1 VDVVLFGI
9 TAVCALAGGA
19 GVILSR
25 RPVHSALG
33 LLVVLV
39 SLAVDY
45 LLLDAQFIA
54 AAQVIIYAG
63 AIVVLFVFIIML
75 LAAQSGEHAGTGAFA
90 GRAGLPVIVAL
101 CALLAAGLLALVT
114 RPLPAGGPGGTQLS
128 PAPQAQAPSPPPPA
142 FGTIQDVG
150 RALFGRYL
158 LPFEAASLILLAG
171 MIGAVALGRR
181 LGPRPDAADST
192 AVPLSPQGGPGR
204 DGDRAPPGEDLRPA
218 SPRAGT
224 SGPRVRT

>member
-1 VDVVLFGI
+1 MGDVVLFWI

-19 GVILSR
+19 GVIGSR

-33 LLVVLV
+33 LLLVLL

-75 LAAQSGEHAGTGAFA
+75 LHAHTGEGASAGAFA
-90 GRAGLPVIVAL
+90 GPAGVPVMLAL
-101 CALLAAGLLALVT
+101 CALLGAGLLVLVGP
-114 RPLPAGGPGGTQLS
+114 RPGLPPGGGGP
-128 PAPQAQAPSPPPPA
+128 AVPPA
-142 FGTIQDVG
+142 FGTVQAVG

-158 LPFEAASLILLAG
+158 LPFEAASLVLLAG

-181 LGPRPDAADST
+181 LEPRERTTP
-192 AVPLSPQGGPGR
+192 GG
-204 DGDRAPPGEDLRPA
+204 
-218 SPRAGT
+218 T
-224 SGPRVRT
+224 TRT

>member
-33 LLVVLV
+33 LLVVLL

-75 LAAQSGEHAGTGAFA
+75 LAAQSGEHAGMGAFA
-90 GRAGLPVIVAL
+90 GPAGVPVVVAL
-101 CALLAAGLLALVT
+101 CVLLGAGLLAIVT
-114 RPLPAGGPGGTQLS
+114 RPV
-128 PAPQAQAPSPPPPA
+128 PAPPPAAGAGQPAA
-142 FGTIQDVG
+142 FGTIQNVG
-150 RALFGRYL
+150 QALFGRYL

-181 LGPRPDAADST
+181 LGPRTESAQTMELPVS
-192 AVPLSPQGGPGR
+192 L
-204 DGDRAPPGEDLRPA
+204 DRAPGPDGEHPAAPVRDGTPGAATPA
-218 SPRAGT
+218 GKVPT
-224 SGPRVRT
+224 

>member
-19 GVILSR
+19 GVVLSR

-33 LLVVLV
+33 LLLVLM

-45 LLLDAQFIA
+45 LLLGAQFIA

-75 LAAQSGEHAGTGAFA
+75 LGERGEYLGGGAFA
-90 GRAGLPVIVAL
+90 GPAGVPFVVAL
-101 CALLAAGLLALVT
+101 CALLAAGLIAVVA
-114 RPLPAGGPGGTQLS
+114 RPYPSA
-128 PAPQAQAPSPPPPA
+128 APS

-158 LPFEAASLILLAG
+158 LPFEAASLVLLAG

-181 LGPRPDAADST
+181 LGPRT
-192 AVPLSPQGGPGR
+192 
-204 DGDRAPPGEDLRPA
+204 
-218 SPRAGT
+218 
-224 SGPRVRT
+224 

>member
-33 LLVVLV
+33 LLLVLL

-45 LLLDAQFIA
+45 LLLGAQFIA

-75 LAAQSGEHAGTGAFA
+75 LGEAGERPGTGAFA
-90 GRAGLPVIVAL
+90 GPAGVPLVVAL
-101 CALLAAGLLALVT
+101 CALLAAGLVALVT
-114 RPLPAGGPGGTQLS
+114 RPYPAAAV
-128 PAPQAQAPSPPPPA
+128 PAPS

-158 LPFEAASLILLAG
+158 LPFETASLVLLAG

-181 LGPRPDAADST
+181 LGPRT
-192 AVPLSPQGGPGR
+192 
-204 DGDRAPPGEDLRPA
+204 
-218 SPRAGT
+218 
-224 SGPRVRT
+224 

>member
-1 VDVVLFGI
+1 MVLFGI

-33 LLVVLV
+33 LLLVLL

-45 LLLDAQFIA
+45 LLLGAQFIA
-54 AAQVIIYAG
+54 VAQVIIYAG

-75 LAAQSGEHAGTGAFA
+75 LPEGGERLGPGAFA
-90 GRAGLPVIVAL
+90 LSSAAGVPLVAAL
-101 CALLAAGLLALVT
+101 CLLLAAGLVALVT
-114 RPLPAGGPGGTQLS
+114 REGAAAASLPVS
-128 PAPQAQAPSPPPPA
+128 

-158 LPFEAASLILLAG
+158 LPFEAASLVLLAG
-171 MIGAVALGRR
+171 MIGGVALGRR
-181 LGPRPDAADST
+181 LGPRA
-192 AVPLSPQGGPGR
+192 
-204 DGDRAPPGEDLRPA
+204 
-218 SPRAGT
+218 
-224 SGPRVRT
+224 

>member
-1 VDVVLFGI
+1 MDVVLFGI

-19 GVILSR
+19 GVVLSR

-33 LLVVLV
+33 LLLVLM

-45 LLLDAQFIA
+45 LLLGAQFIA

-75 LAAQSGEHAGTGAFA
+75 LGERGEYLGGGAFTGPA
-90 GRAGLPVIVAL
+90 GVPLVVAL
-101 CALLAAGLLALVT
+101 CALLAAGLIDLVA
-114 RPLPAGGPGGTQLS
+114 RAYPPAAS
-128 PAPQAQAPSPPPPA
+128 PASS

-158 LPFEAASLILLAG
+158 LPFEAASLVLLAG

-181 LGPRPDAADST
+181 LGPRT
-192 AVPLSPQGGPGR
+192 
-204 DGDRAPPGEDLRPA
+204 
-218 SPRAGT
+218 
-224 SGPRVRT
+224 

>member
-1 VDVVLFGI
+1 MDVVLFGI

-33 LLVVLV
+33 LLLVLL

-45 LLLDAQFIA
+45 LLLGAQFIA

-75 LAAQSGEHAGTGAFA
+75 LSQAGERLGPGAFD
-90 GRAGLPVIVAL
+90 GPVAVRFVAAL
-101 CALLAAGLLALVT
+101 VVLLAAGLIALVT
-114 RPLPAGGPGGTQLS
+114 RTPSA
-128 PAPQAQAPSPPPPA
+128 PAPVPAA

-150 RALFGRYL
+150 RSLFGRYL
-158 LPFEAASLILLAG
+158 LPFEAASLVLLVG
-171 MIGAVALGRR
+171 MIGGVALGRR
-181 LGPRPDAADST
+181 LGPRT
-192 AVPLSPQGGPGR
+192 
-204 DGDRAPPGEDLRPA
+204 
-218 SPRAGT
+218 
-224 SGPRVRT
+224 

>member
-1 VDVVLFGI
+1 MDVVLFGI

-33 LLVVLV
+33 LLVVLL

-54 AAQVIIYAG
+54 AAQIIIYAG

-75 LAAQSGEHAGTGAFA
+75 LAAHSGEHAGIGAFA
-90 GRAGLPVIVAL
+90 GPAGVPTVVAM
-101 CALLAAGLLALVT
+101 CVLLAAGLLALVT
-114 RPLPAGGPGGTQLS
+114 RAAPPGAAAHPL
-128 PAPQAQAPSPPPPA
+128 PPA

-150 RALFGRYL
+150 RVLFGRYL
-158 LPFEAASLILLAG
+158 LPFEAASLILLVG

-181 LGPRPDAADST
+181 PSPRTDAPQSLD
-192 AVPLSPQGGPGR
+192 VPLGLGRGPEQ
-204 DGDRAPPGEDLRPA
+204 DGARPA
-218 SPRAGT
+218 GRAE
-224 SGPRVRT
+224 RVRP

>member
-1 VDVVLFGI
+1 MLIIDVVLFGI

-33 LLVVLV
+33 LLLVLL

-45 LLLDAQFIA
+45 LLLGAQFIA

-75 LAAQSGEHAGTGAFA
+75 LADGGERLGPGAFGPA
-90 GRAGLPVIVAL
+90 GVPVAAAL
-101 CALLAAGLLALVT
+101 CGLLAAGLIALVT
-114 RPLPAGGPGGTQLS
+114 RPYPAVAP
-128 PAPQAQAPSPPPPA
+128 PAPS

-158 LPFEAASLILLAG
+158 LPFEAASLVLLAG

-181 LGPRPDAADST
+181 LGPRT
-192 AVPLSPQGGPGR
+192 
-204 DGDRAPPGEDLRPA
+204 
-218 SPRAGT
+218 
-224 SGPRVRT
+224 

>member
-1 VDVVLFGI
+1 VDVILFGI

-33 LLVVLV
+33 LLLVLL

-45 LLLDAQFIA
+45 LLLGAQFIA

-75 LAAQSGEHAGTGAFA
+75 LAEAGEGLGGAFTGPA
-90 GRAGLPVIVAL
+90 GVPLVVAL

-114 RPLPAGGPGGTQLS
+114 RSSAPA
-128 PAPQAQAPSPPPPA
+128 AAVPPA
-142 FGTIQDVG
+142 FGSIQDVG
-150 RALFGRYL
+150 RLLFGRYL
-158 LPFEAASLILLAG
+158 LPFEAASLVLLAG

-181 LGPRPDAADST
+181 LGPRP
-192 AVPLSPQGGPGR
+192 
-204 DGDRAPPGEDLRPA
+204 
-218 SPRAGT
+218 
-224 SGPRVRT
+224 

>member
-1 VDVVLFGI
+1 MVDVVLFGI

-25 RPVHSALG
+25 RPVRSALG
-33 LLVVLV
+33 LLLVLV

-45 LLLDAQFIA
+45 LLLGAQFIA

-75 LAAQSGEHAGTGAFA
+75 LGQAGERLGPSGFA
-90 GRAGLPVIVAL
+90 GPAGAPVAAAL
-101 CALLAAGLLALVT
+101 CVLLAAGLIALVT
-114 RPLPAGGPGGTQLS
+114 RPYAAAAAL
-128 PAPQAQAPSPPPPA
+128 APS

-158 LPFEAASLILLAG
+158 LPFEAASLVLLAG

-181 LGPRPDAADST
+181 LGPRA
-192 AVPLSPQGGPGR
+192 
-204 DGDRAPPGEDLRPA
+204 
-218 SPRAGT
+218 
-224 SGPRVRT
+224 

>member
-9 TAVCALAGGA
+9 TAVCALAGGGA
-19 GVILSR
+19 VILSR

-33 LLVVLV
+33 LLVVLL

-75 LAAQSGEHAGTGAFA
+75 LAAQSGEHAGMGAFA
-90 GRAGLPVIVAL
+90 GPAGVPLVVSL
-101 CALLAAGLLALVT
+101 CVLLGAGLLALVT
-114 RPLPAGGPGGTQLS
+114 RPAP
-128 PAPQAQAPSPPPPA
+128 PAPMPPA

-171 MIGAVALGRR
+171 MIGAVVLGRR
-181 LGPRPDAADST
+181 LGPRAQLPERMELPVS
-192 AVPLSPQGGPGR
+192 LERGPGR
-204 DGDRAPPGEDLRPA
+204 DGEQTPAPTEK
-218 SPRAGT
+218 
-224 SGPRVRT
+224 VRT

>member
-1 VDVVLFGI
+1 MLIIDVVLFGI

-33 LLVVLV
+33 LLLVLV

-45 LLLDAQFIA
+45 LLLGAQFIA

-75 LAAQSGEHAGTGAFA
+75 LGQAGERLGPGAFA
-90 GRAGLPVIVAL
+90 LSSAGPPAGPAGTPVAAAL
-101 CALLAAGLLALVT
+101 CALLAAGLIAVVT
-114 RPLPAGGPGGTQLS
+114 RPYAAAAA
-128 PAPQAQAPSPPPPA
+128 PAPS
-142 FGTIQDVG
+142 FGTVQDVG

-158 LPFEAASLILLAG
+158 LPFEAASLVLLAG
-171 MIGAVALGRR
+171 MIGAVVLGRR
-181 LGPRPDAADST
+181 LGPRT
-192 AVPLSPQGGPGR
+192 
-204 DGDRAPPGEDLRPA
+204 
-218 SPRAGT
+218 
-224 SGPRVRT
+224 

>member
-1 VDVVLFGI
+1 MDVVLFGI

-33 LLVVLV
+33 LLVVLL

-45 LLLDAQFIA
+45 LLLGAQFIA

-75 LAAQSGEHAGTGAFA
+75 LAAQSGEHATAGAFA
-90 GRAGLPVIVAL
+90 GPAGVPAVVAL
-101 CALLAAGLLALVT
+101 CALLAAGLLTLVI
-114 RPLPAGGPGGTQLS
+114 RPYPAAPPLS
-128 PAPQAQAPSPPPPA
+128 PS
-142 FGTIQDVG
+142 FGSIQDVG

-158 LPFEAASLILLAG
+158 LPFEAASLVLLAG

-181 LGPRPDAADST
+181 LGPRT
-192 AVPLSPQGGPGR
+192 
-204 DGDRAPPGEDLRPA
+204 
-218 SPRAGT
+218 
-224 SGPRVRT
+224 

>member
-1 VDVVLFGI
+1 MDVVLFGI

-33 LLVVLV
+33 LLLVLL

-45 LLLDAQFIA
+45 LLLGAQFIA

-75 LAAQSGEHAGTGAFA
+75 LSQAGERLGPGAFA
-90 GRAGLPVIVAL
+90 GPVAVPFVAAL
-101 CALLAAGLLALVT
+101 CVLLAAGLVVLVT
-114 RPLPAGGPGGTQLS
+114 RTPTAAPVPA
-128 PAPQAQAPSPPPPA
+128 A

-150 RALFGRYL
+150 RSLFGRYL
-158 LPFEAASLILLAG
+158 LPFEAASLVLLVG
-171 MIGAVALGRR
+171 MIGGVALGRR
-181 LGPRPDAADST
+181 LGPRS
-192 AVPLSPQGGPGR
+192 
-204 DGDRAPPGEDLRPA
+204 
-218 SPRAGT
+218 
-224 SGPRVRT
+224 

>member
-1 VDVVLFGI
+1 VVDVVLFGI

-19 GVILSR
+19 GVIVLR

-33 LLVVLV
+33 LLVVLL

-75 LAAQSGEHAGTGAFA
+75 LAAHSGEHAGPGAFA
-90 GRAGLPVIVAL
+90 GSGGVAAVVAL
-101 CALLAAGLLALVT
+101 CVLLAAGLLVLV
-114 RPLPAGGPGGTQLS
+114 RGPVPAA
-128 PAPQAQAPSPPPPA
+128 APVLPA

-150 RALFGRYL
+150 VALFGRYL
-158 LPFEAASLILLAG
+158 LPFEAASLVLLAG
-171 MIGAVALGRR
+171 MIGAVVLGRR
-181 LGPRPDAADST
+181 LGPRTEPRESMDAPVSLRPD
-192 AVPLSPQGGPGR
+192 PGP
-204 DGDRAPPGEDLRPA
+204 DGDRAPAPDE
-218 SPRAGT
+218 
-224 SGPRVRT
+224 RVRT